1 MMNFANDIN
10 IYQEW
15 ANMIVQ
21 GKFNTAIY
29 DQNLRKYY
37 CAFVG
42 RRKSRQ
48 YNLSHEEVIDRCG
61 RFIAAHESLPAVYSQ
76 AMGDYFYLI
85 RSPEYD
91 EIAEAR
97 KLILA

>member
-1 MMNFANDIN
+1 MEKLSLATNMRPPGGPIIDMMNFANDIN

-48 YNLSHEEVIDRCG
+48 YNLS
-61 RFIAAHESLPAVYSQ
+61 P
-76 AMGDYFYLI
+76 
-85 RSPEYD
+85 
-91 EIAEAR
+91 
-97 KLILA
+97 